1 MVDLITPVI
10 FASFGGVV
18 ALVVLGFLLVL
29 QRTGRPRFESQDYYK
44 KYQRPVADR
53 FSSSQSPF
61 RQREQDPRI
70 KREQRAIL
78 IAVTALVVMS
88 IALAIFFDPLEGLL
102 LLFLLPIVVRFVRA
116 RYETRR
122 APHDENQS
130 Y

>member
-1 MVDLITPVI
+1 LSDLITPVI
-10 FASFGGVV
+10 LSSFGGVV
-18 ALVVLGFLLVL
+18 VLVVLAFLLAR

-44 KYQRPVADR
+44 KYQRPER
-53 FSSSQSPF
+53 FSQNPF
-61 RQREQDPRI
+61 RGQRDQNPRV
-70 KREQRAIL
+70 KSEQRAIL
-78 IAVTALVVMS
+78 IAVVSLVVMS

>member
-1 MVDLITPVI
+1 MANLITPVI
-10 FASFGGVV
+10 LASFGGVV
-18 ALVVLGFLLVL
+18 VLVVLGFMLAR

-44 KYQRPVADR
+44 KYQRPER
-53 FSSSQSPF
+53 FSDNNPF
-61 RQREQDPRI
+61 RQRDQNARV

-78 IAVTALVVMS
+78 LAVSGLVILS
-88 IALAIFFDPLEGLL
+88 IALAVFFDPLEGLL